1 MKEDKK
7 PDRDE
12 LTEKMHSEFEISEEQ
27 ERKIRVWMAREAMK
41 EFNRSIEY
49 VCKMFNLK
57 EEDFKNV
64 EHI

>member
-7 PDRDE
+7 PYRDE
-12 LTEKMHSEFEISEEQ
+12 LTEKMHSEFTISKEQ
-27 ERKIRVWMAREAMK
+27 ERKIKVRLAREDMK
-41 EFNRSIEY
+41 DFKYSIET
-49 VCKMFNLK
+49 VCKLYDLK